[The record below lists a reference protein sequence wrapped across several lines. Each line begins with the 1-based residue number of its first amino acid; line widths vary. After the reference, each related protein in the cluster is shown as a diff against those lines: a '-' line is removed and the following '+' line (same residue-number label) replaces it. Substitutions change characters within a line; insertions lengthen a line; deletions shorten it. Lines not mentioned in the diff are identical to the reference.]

1 VNDDRHD
8 DGTGAAAQADPDL
21 WIAHRHA
28 DPDHAPEP
36 TDDRE
41 RRVVAALDRTRADL
55 ADHAAGTPAMPASLQ
70 ADLARALAG
79 ESRPRPSRRR
89 ALLAAAVV
97 VVVLVLA
104 GAAVVAA
111 LAVGAAPREQAG
123 PAPTV
128 GVPPPEIPALRRDDG
143 PAALRAG
150 LGRTDPGPLADPAR
164 LAGCL
169 VAHGVPPGVRPVG
182 AREVL
187 VDGVPGV
194 ALVLPTGVAA
204 RFRVLVVGAGCAPET
219 PLTVSDTLVGR

>member
-1 VNDDRHD
+1 VNDDDRRA
-8 DGTGAAAQADPDL
+8 GTGPGPDADPDL

-36 TDDRE
+36 ADDRE

-55 ADHAAGTPAMPASLQ
+55 ADHAARTPAMPASLQ
-70 ADLARALAG
+70 ADLARALTA
-79 ESRPRPSRRR
+79 ESRPRPARRR
-89 ALLAAAVV
+89 AMLVAAAA

-104 GAAVVAA
+104 GAALVAG
-111 LAVGAAPREQAG
+111 LAGGAAPREQAG

-128 GVPPPEIPALRRDDG
+128 GVPPPEVPALRRDDG

-150 LGRTDPGPLADPAR
+150 LGRADPGPLADPAR

-169 VAHGVPPGVRPVG
+169 AAHGVPPGVRPVG

-204 RFRVLVVGAGCAPET
+204 RFRVLVVGAGCAEGS
-219 PLTVSDTLVGR
+219 PLTVSDTVVGR